1 MKYIYLLIFF
11 VIGCTSSNNLDN
23 NFGIVIHGGAGTI
36 LKENMTLELEKK
48 YKNALREA
56 VLIGY
61 EILNNGGTS
70 EKAVEKTINYLE
82 DSPLFNA
89 GKGAVLN
96 FDGEVELDA
105 SFMEGENLNAGA
117 ISGSKKIKN
126 PISTAI
132 KVMNSSSH
140 VMLSG
145 KGADD
150 FAVEHKMETVEQNYF
165 KTERRINSLE
175 KIKNIENNKVSNLSN
190 SDYRVQKLGTV
201 GCVALDKFGNLSAGT
216 STGGMTNKKWNRIG
230 DAPIIGA
237 GTYAN
242 NKSCAV
248 SSTGWGEYFI
258 RGVVAYDIAALMEYK
273 NLSIRKAAKTVIEKI
288 SKMGGDGGVIAID
301 NQGNIAMEMNTSGM
315 YRAHINSKG
324 EIDVKIYKET
334 N

>member
-1 MKYIYLLIFF
+1 MIFF
-11 VIGCTSSNNLDN
+11 VIGCSNSNNLDN

-36 LKENMTLELEKK
+36 LKENMTLELEEK

-61 EILNNGGTS
+61 DILNNGGTS

-105 SFMEGENLNAGA
+105 SFMEGKNLNAGA

-150 FAVEHKMETVEQNYF
+150 FAIQHNMQTVEQNYF
-165 KTERRINSLE
+165 KTERRINSLK
-175 KIKNIENNKVSNLSN
+175 KIKSIENNKVSNLLN

-242 NKSCAV
+242 NNSCAV

-273 NLSIRKAAKTVIEKI
+273 NLSIRKAAKTVIDKI

-301 NQGNIAMEMNTSGM
+301 KQGNIAMEMNTSGM

-324 EIDVKIYKET
+324 EIDVKIYK
-334 N
+334 

>member
-11 VIGCTSSNNLDN
+11 VIGCSSSNNLDN

-105 SFMEGENLNAGA
+105 SFMEGKNLNAGA

-150 FAVEHKMETVEQNYF
+150 FAIEHNMQTVEQNYF
-165 KTERRINSLE
+165 ITESRINSLK
-175 KIKNIENNKVSNLSN
+175 KIKSIENNKVSNLLN

-242 NKSCAV
+242 NNSCAV

-273 NLSIRKAAKTVIEKI
+273 NLSIRKAAKTVIDKI

-301 NQGNIAMEMNTSGM
+301 KQGNIAMEMNTSGM

-324 EIDVKIYKET
+324 EIDVKIYK
-334 N
+334 

>member
-1 MKYIYLLIFF
+1 MIFF
-11 VIGCTSSNNLDN
+11 VIGCSSSNNLDN

-105 SFMEGENLNAGA
+105 SFMEGKNLNAGA

-150 FAVEHKMETVEQNYF
+150 FAIQHNMQTVEQNYF
-165 KTERRINSLE
+165 KTERRINSLK
-175 KIKNIENNKVSNLSN
+175 KIKSIENNKVSNLSN
-190 SDYRVQKLGTV
+190 SEYRVQKLGTV

-242 NKSCAV
+242 NNSCAV

-273 NLSIRKAAKTVIEKI
+273 NLSIRKAAKTVIDKI

-301 NQGNIAMEMNTSGM
+301 KQGNIAMEMNTSGM

-324 EIDVKIYKET
+324 EIDVKIYK
-334 N
+334 

>member
-1 MKYIYLLIFF
+1 MLF
-11 VIGCTSSNNLDN
+11 VIGCSSTDNLEN

-36 LKENMTLELEKK
+36 LKENMTLELEEK
-48 YKNALREA
+48 YKNALKEA
-56 VLIGY
+56 VVIGY
-61 EILNNGGTS
+61 EILNDGGTS
-70 EKAVEKTINYLE
+70 QKAVEKTINYLE

-105 SFMEGENLNAGA
+105 SFMEGKNLNAGA

-150 FAVEHKMETVEQNYF
+150 FAVEHNMETVEQNYF

-273 NLSIRKAAKTVIEKI
+273 NLSIRKAASVT
-288 SKMGGDGGVIAID
+288 
-301 NQGNIAMEMNTSGM
+301 
-315 YRAHINSKG
+315 
-324 EIDVKIYKET
+324 
-334 N
+334 

>member
-1 MKYIYLLIFF
+1 MLF
-11 VIGCTSSNNLDN
+11 VIGCSSTDNLEN

-36 LKENMTLELEKK
+36 LKENMTLELEEK
-48 YKNALREA
+48 YKNALKEA

-105 SFMEGENLNAGA
+105 SFMEGKNLNAGA

-150 FAVEHKMETVEQNYF
+150 FAVEHNMETVEQNYF
-165 KTERRINSLE
+165 KTERRIISLK
-175 KIKNIENNKVSNLSN
+175 KIKSIENNKVSNLSN
-190 SDYRVQKLGTV
+190 SDYRVQKIGTV

-324 EIDVKIYKET
+324 EIDVKIYK
-334 N
+334 

>member
-1 MKYIYLLIFF
+1 MIFF
-11 VIGCTSSNNLDN
+11 VIGCSSSNNLDN

-36 LKENMTLELEKK
+36 LKENMTLELEEK

-61 EILNNGGTS
+61 DILNNGGTS

-105 SFMEGENLNAGA
+105 SFMEGKNLNAGA

-150 FAVEHKMETVEQNYF
+150 FAIQHNMQTVEQNYF
-165 KTERRINSLE
+165 KTERRINSLK
-175 KIKNIENNKVSNLSN
+175 KIKSIENNKVSNLLN

-242 NKSCAV
+242 NNSCAV

-273 NLSIRKAAKTVIEKI
+273 NLSIRKAAKTVIDKI

-324 EIDVKIYKET
+324 EIDVKIYK
-334 N
+334 

>member
-1 MKYIYLLIFF
+1 MILF
-11 VIGCTSSNNLDN
+11 VIGCSSTDNLEN

-36 LKENMTLELEKK
+36 LKENMTLELEEK
-48 YKNALREA
+48 YKNALKEA
-56 VLIGY
+56 VVIGY
-61 EILNNGGTS
+61 EILNDGGTS
-70 EKAVEKTINYLE
+70 QKAVEKTINYLE

-105 SFMEGENLNAGA
+105 SFMEGKNFNAGA

-150 FAVEHKMETVEQNYF
+150 FAVEHNMETVEQNYF

-324 EIDVKIYKET
+324 EIDVKIYK
-334 N
+334 

>member
-11 VIGCTSSNNLDN
+11 VIGCSNSNNLDN

-36 LKENMTLELEKK
+36 LKENMTLELEEK

-61 EILNNGGTS
+61 DILNNGGTS

-105 SFMEGENLNAGA
+105 SFMEGKNLNAGA

-150 FAVEHKMETVEQNYF
+150 FAIQHNMQTVEQNYF
-165 KTERRINSLE
+165 KTERRINSLK
-175 KIKNIENNKVSNLSN
+175 KIKSIENNKVSNLLN

-242 NKSCAV
+242 NNSCAV

-273 NLSIRKAAKTVIEKI
+273 NLSIKKAAKTVINKI

-301 NQGNIAMEMNTSGM
+301 KQGNIAIEMNTSGM

-324 EIDVKIYKET
+324 EIDVKIYK
-334 N
+334 

>member
-1 MKYIYLLIFF
+1 MIFF
-11 VIGCTSSNNLDN
+11 VIGCSSSNNLDN

-36 LKENMTLELEKK
+36 LKENMTLELEEK

-105 SFMEGENLNAGA
+105 SFMEGKNLNAGA

-150 FAVEHKMETVEQNYF
+150 FAIQHNMQTVEQNYF
-165 KTERRINSLE
+165 KTERRINSLK
-175 KIKNIENNKVSNLSN
+175 KIKSIENNKVSNLLN

-242 NKSCAV
+242 NNSCAV

-273 NLSIRKAAKTVIEKI
+273 NLSIRKAAKTVIDKI

-301 NQGNIAMEMNTSGM
+301 KQGNIAMEMNTSGM

-324 EIDVKIYKET
+324 EIDVKIYK
-334 N
+334 

>member
-1 MKYIYLLIFF
+1 MLF
-11 VIGCTSSNNLDN
+11 VIGCSSTDNLEN

-36 LKENMTLELEKK
+36 LKENMTLELEEK
-48 YKNALREA
+48 YKNALKEA
-56 VLIGY
+56 VVIGY
-61 EILNNGGTS
+61 EILNDGGTS
-70 EKAVEKTINYLE
+70 QKAVEKTINYLE

-105 SFMEGENLNAGA
+105 SFMEGKNLNAGA

-150 FAVEHKMETVEQNYF
+150 FAVEHNMETVEQNYF

-258 RGVVAYDIAALMEYK
+258 RGVVAYDIAALIEYK

-324 EIDVKIYKET
+324 EIDVKIYK
-334 N
+334 

>member
-11 VIGCTSSNNLDN
+11 VIGCSSSNNLDN

-36 LKENMTLELEKK
+36 LKENMTLELEEK

-61 EILNNGGTS
+61 DILNNGGTS

-105 SFMEGENLNAGA
+105 SFMEGKNLNAGA

-150 FAVEHKMETVEQNYF
+150 FAIQHNMQTVEQNYF
-165 KTERRINSLE
+165 KTERRINSLK
-175 KIKNIENNKVSNLSN
+175 KIKSIENNKVSNLLN

-242 NKSCAV
+242 NNSCAV

-273 NLSIRKAAKTVIEKI
+273 NLSIRKAAKTVIDKI

-301 NQGNIAMEMNTSGM
+301 KQGNIAMEMNTSGM

-324 EIDVKIYKET
+324 EIDVKIYK
-334 N
+334 

>member
-1 MKYIYLLIFF
+1 MILF
-11 VIGCTSSNNLDN
+11 VIGCSSTDNLEN

-36 LKENMTLELEKK
+36 LKENMTLELEEK
-48 YKNALREA
+48 YKNALKEA
-56 VLIGY
+56 AVIGY
-61 EILNNGGTS
+61 EILNDGGTS
-70 EKAVEKTINYLE
+70 QKAVEKTINYLE

-105 SFMEGENLNAGA
+105 SFMEGKNLNAGA

-150 FAVEHKMETVEQNYF
+150 FAVEHNMETVEQNYF

-324 EIDVKIYKET
+324 EIDVKIYK
-334 N
+334 

>member
-1 MKYIYLLIFF
+1 MIFF
-11 VIGCTSSNNLDN
+11 VIGCSSSNNLDN

-105 SFMEGENLNAGA
+105 SFMEGKNLNAGA

-150 FAVEHKMETVEQNYF
+150 FAIQHNMQTVEQNYF
-165 KTERRINSLE
+165 KTERRINSLK
-175 KIKNIENNKVSNLSN
+175 KIKSIENNKVSNLLN

-242 NKSCAV
+242 NNSCAV

-273 NLSIRKAAKTVIEKI
+273 NLSIKKAAKTVIDKI

-301 NQGNIAMEMNTSGM
+301 KQGNIAMEMNTSGM

-324 EIDVKIYKET
+324 EIDVKIYK
-334 N
+334 

>member
-1 MKYIYLLIFF
+1 MIFF
-11 VIGCTSSNNLDN
+11 VIGCSSSNNLDN

-105 SFMEGENLNAGA
+105 SFMEGKNLNAGA

-150 FAVEHKMETVEQNYF
+150 FAIQHNMQTVEQNYF
-165 KTERRINSLE
+165 KTERRINSLK
-175 KIKNIENNKVSNLSN
+175 KIKSIENNKVSNLLN

-242 NKSCAV
+242 NNSCAV

-273 NLSIRKAAKTVIEKI
+273 NLSIRKAAKTVIDKI

-324 EIDVKIYKET
+324 EIDVKIYK
-334 N
+334 

>member
-1 MKYIYLLIFF
+1 MIFF
-11 VIGCTSSNNLDN
+11 VIGCSNSNNLDN

-36 LKENMTLELEKK
+36 LKENMTLEFEEK
-48 YKNALREA
+48 YKNALKEA
-56 VLIGY
+56 VVIGY
-61 EILNNGGTS
+61 EILNDGGTS
-70 EKAVEKTINYLE
+70 QKAVEKTINYLE

-105 SFMEGENLNAGA
+105 SFMEGKNLNAGA

-150 FAVEHKMETVEQNYF
+150 FAIQHNMQTVEQNYF
-165 KTERRINSLE
+165 KTERRINSLK
-175 KIKNIENNKVSNLSN
+175 KIKSIENNKVSNLLN

-242 NKSCAV
+242 NNSCAV

-273 NLSIRKAAKTVIEKI
+273 NLSIRKAAKTVIDKI

-301 NQGNIAMEMNTSGM
+301 KQGNIAMEMNTSGM

-324 EIDVKIYKET
+324 EIDVKIYK
-334 N
+334 

>member
-1 MKYIYLLIFF
+1 MLF
-11 VIGCTSSNNLDN
+11 VIGCSSTDNLEN

-36 LKENMTLELEKK
+36 LKENMTLELEEK
-48 YKNALREA
+48 YKNALKEA
-56 VLIGY
+56 VVIGY
-61 EILNNGGTS
+61 EILNDGGTS
-70 EKAVEKTINYLE
+70 QKAVEKTINYLE

-105 SFMEGENLNAGA
+105 SFMEGKNLNAGA

-150 FAVEHKMETVEQNYF
+150 FAVEHNMETVEQNYF

-324 EIDVKIYKET
+324 EIDLKIYK
-334 N
+334 

>member
-1 MKYIYLLIFF
+1 MIFF
-11 VIGCTSSNNLDN
+11 VIGCSTSNNLDN

-105 SFMEGENLNAGA
+105 SFMEGKNLNAGA

-150 FAVEHKMETVEQNYF
+150 FAIQHNMQTVEQNYF
-165 KTERRINSLE
+165 KTERRINSLK
-175 KIKNIENNKVSNLSN
+175 KIKSIENNKVSNLLN

-242 NKSCAV
+242 NNSCAV

-273 NLSIRKAAKTVIEKI
+273 NLSIKKAAKTVIDKI

-301 NQGNIAMEMNTSGM
+301 KQGNIAMEMNTSGM

-324 EIDVKIYKET
+324 EIDVKIYK
-334 N
+334 

>member
-1 MKYIYLLIFF
+1 MLF
-11 VIGCTSSNNLDN
+11 VIGCSSTDNLDN

-48 YKNALREA
+48 YKNALKEA

-105 SFMEGENLNAGA
+105 SFMEGKNLNAGA

-150 FAVEHKMETVEQNYF
+150 FAIQHNMQTVEQNYF
-165 KTERRINSLE
+165 KTERRINSLK
-175 KIKNIENNKVSNLSN
+175 KIKSIENNKVSNLLN

-242 NKSCAV
+242 NNSCAV

-273 NLSIRKAAKTVIEKI
+273 NLSIKKAAKTVIDKI

-301 NQGNIAMEMNTSGM
+301 KQGNIAMEMNTSGM

-324 EIDVKIYKET
+324 EIDVKIYK
-334 N
+334 

>member
-11 VIGCTSSNNLDN
+11 VIGCSSSNNLDN

-36 LKENMTLELEKK
+36 LKENMTLELEEK
-48 YKNALREA
+48 YKNALKEA

-105 SFMEGENLNAGA
+105 SFMEGKNLNAGA

-150 FAVEHKMETVEQNYF
+150 FAIQHNMQTVEQNYF
-165 KTERRINSLE
+165 KTERRINSLK
-175 KIKNIENNKVSNLSN
+175 KIKSIENNKVSNLS
-190 SDYRVQKLGTV
+190 K
-201 GCVALDKFGNLSAGT
+201 
-216 STGGMTNKKWNRIG
+216 
-230 DAPIIGA
+230 
-237 GTYAN
+237 
-242 NKSCAV
+242 
-248 SSTGWGEYFI
+248 
-258 RGVVAYDIAALMEYK
+258 
-273 NLSIRKAAKTVIEKI
+273 
-288 SKMGGDGGVIAID
+288 
-301 NQGNIAMEMNTSGM
+301 
-315 YRAHINSKG
+315 
-324 EIDVKIYKET
+324 
-334 N
+334 

>member
-1 MKYIYLLIFF
+1 MLF
-11 VIGCTSSNNLDN
+11 VIGCSSTDNLEN

-36 LKENMTLELEKK
+36 LKENMTLELEEK
-48 YKNALREA
+48 YKNALKEA
-56 VLIGY
+56 VVIGY
-61 EILNNGGTS
+61 EILNDGGTS
-70 EKAVEKTINYLE
+70 QKAVEKTINYLE

-105 SFMEGENLNAGA
+105 SFMEGKNLNAGA

-150 FAVEHKMETVEQNYF
+150 FAVEHNMETVEQNYF

-273 NLSIRKAAKTVIEKI
+273 NLSIRKAAKTVLEKI

-324 EIDVKIYKET
+324 EIDVKIYK
-334 N
+334 

>member
-1 MKYIYLLIFF
+1 MIFF
-11 VIGCTSSNNLDN
+11 VIGCSSSNNLDN

-36 LKENMTLELEKK
+36 LKENMTLELEEK

-61 EILNNGGTS
+61 DILNNGGTS

-105 SFMEGENLNAGA
+105 SFMEGKNLNAGA

-150 FAVEHKMETVEQNYF
+150 FAIQHNMQTVEQNYF
-165 KTERRINSLE
+165 KTERRINSLK
-175 KIKNIENNKVSNLSN
+175 KIKNIENNKVSNLLN

-324 EIDVKIYKET
+324 EIDVKIYK
-334 N
+334 

>member
-11 VIGCTSSNNLDN
+11 VIGCSNSNNLDN

-36 LKENMTLELEKK
+36 LKENMTLELEEK

-61 EILNNGGTS
+61 DILNNGGTS

-105 SFMEGENLNAGA
+105 SFMEGKNLNAGA

-150 FAVEHKMETVEQNYF
+150 FAIEHNMQTVEQNYF
-165 KTERRINSLE
+165 KTERRINSLK
-175 KIKNIENNKVSNLSN
+175 KIKSIENNKVSNLLN

-242 NKSCAV
+242 NNSCAV

-273 NLSIRKAAKTVIEKI
+273 NLSIKKAAKAVINKI

-301 NQGNIAMEMNTSGM
+301 KQGNIAMEMNTSGM

-324 EIDVKIYKET
+324 EIDVKIYK
-334 N
+334 

>member
-1 MKYIYLLIFF
+1 MLF
-11 VIGCTSSNNLDN
+11 VIGCSSSNNLDN

-48 YKNALREA
+48 YKNALKEA

-105 SFMEGENLNAGA
+105 SFMEGKNLNAGA

-150 FAVEHKMETVEQNYF
+150 FAIEHNMQTVKQNYF
-165 KTERRINSLE
+165 KTERRINSLK
-175 KIKNIENNKVSNLSN
+175 KIKSIENNKVSNLSN
-190 SDYRVQKLGTV
+190 SEYRVQKLGTV

-242 NKSCAV
+242 NNSCAV

-273 NLSIRKAAKTVIEKI
+273 NLSIKKAAKTVIDKI

-324 EIDVKIYKET
+324 EIDVKIYK
-334 N
+334 

>member
-1 MKYIYLLIFF
+1 MILF
-11 VIGCTSSNNLDN
+11 VIGCSSTDNLEN

-36 LKENMTLELEKK
+36 LKENMTLELEEK
-48 YKNALREA
+48 YKNALKEA
-56 VLIGY
+56 VVIGY
-61 EILNNGGTS
+61 EILNDGGTS
-70 EKAVEKTINYLE
+70 QKAVEKTINYLE

-105 SFMEGENLNAGA
+105 SFMEGKNLNAGA

-150 FAVEHKMETVEQNYF
+150 FAVEHNMETVEQNYF

-258 RGVVAYDIAALMEYK
+258 RGVVAYDIAALIEYK

-324 EIDVKIYKET
+324 EIDVKIYK
-334 N
+334 

>member
-1 MKYIYLLIFF
+1 MIFF
-11 VIGCTSSNNLDN
+11 VIGCSYSNNLDN

-105 SFMEGENLNAGA
+105 SFMEGKNLNAGA

-150 FAVEHKMETVEQNYF
+150 FAIQHNMQTVEQNYF
-165 KTERRINSLE
+165 KTERRINSLK
-175 KIKNIENNKVSNLSN
+175 KIKSIENNKVSNLLN

-242 NKSCAV
+242 NNSCAV

-273 NLSIRKAAKTVIEKI
+273 NLSIRKAAKTVIDKI

-301 NQGNIAMEMNTSGM
+301 KQGNIAMEMNTSGM

-324 EIDVKIYKET
+324 EIDVKIYK
-334 N
+334 

>member
-1 MKYIYLLIFF
+1 MILF
-11 VIGCTSSNNLDN
+11 VIGCSSTDNLEN

-36 LKENMTLELEKK
+36 LKENMTLELEEK
-48 YKNALREA
+48 YKNVLKEA
-56 VLIGY
+56 VVIGY
-61 EILNNGGTS
+61 EILNDGGTS
-70 EKAVEKTINYLE
+70 QKAVEKTINYLE

-105 SFMEGENLNAGA
+105 SFMEGKNLNAGA

-150 FAVEHKMETVEQNYF
+150 FAVEHNMETVEQNYF

-324 EIDVKIYKET
+324 EIDVKIYK
-334 N
+334 

>member
-11 VIGCTSSNNLDN
+11 VIGCSNSNNLDN

-36 LKENMTLELEKK
+36 LKENMTLELEEK

-61 EILNNGGTS
+61 DILNNGGTS

-105 SFMEGENLNAGA
+105 SFMEGKNLNAGA

-150 FAVEHKMETVEQNYF
+150 FAIQHNMQTVEQNYF
-165 KTERRINSLE
+165 KTERRINSLK
-175 KIKNIENNKVSNLSN
+175 KIKSIENNKVSNLLN

-242 NKSCAV
+242 NNSCAV

-324 EIDVKIYKET
+324 EIDVKIYK
-334 N
+334 

>member
-1 MKYIYLLIFF
+1 MLF
-11 VIGCTSSNNLDN
+11 VIGCSSSNNLDN

-105 SFMEGENLNAGA
+105 SFMEGKNLNAGA

-150 FAVEHKMETVEQNYF
+150 FAIEHNMQTVEQNYF
-165 KTERRINSLE
+165 KTERRINSLK
-175 KIKNIENNKVSNLSN
+175 KIKSIENNKVSNLSN
-190 SDYRVQKLGTV
+190 SEYRVQKLGTV

-242 NKSCAV
+242 NNSCAV

-273 NLSIRKAAKTVIEKI
+273 NLSIRKAAKTVIDKI

-324 EIDVKIYKET
+324 EIDVKIYK
-334 N
+334 

>member
-1 MKYIYLLIFF
+1 MLF
-11 VIGCTSSNNLDN
+11 VIGCSSTDNLEN

-36 LKENMTLELEKK
+36 LKENMTLELEEK
-48 YKNALREA
+48 YKNALKEA
-56 VLIGY
+56 VVIGY
-61 EILNNGGTS
+61 EILNDGETS
-70 EKAVEKTINYLE
+70 QKAVEKTINYLE

-105 SFMEGENLNAGA
+105 SFMEGKNLNAGA

-150 FAVEHKMETVEQNYF
+150 FAVEHNMETVEQNYF

-324 EIDVKIYKET
+324 EIDVKIYK
-334 N
+334 

>member
-1 MKYIYLLIFF
+1 MIFF
-11 VIGCTSSNNLDN
+11 VIGCSSSNNLDN

-105 SFMEGENLNAGA
+105 SFMEGKNLNAGA

-150 FAVEHKMETVEQNYF
+150 FAIEHNMQTVEQNYF
-165 KTERRINSLE
+165 KTESRINSLK
-175 KIKNIENNKVSNLSN
+175 KIKSIENNKVSNLLN

-242 NKSCAV
+242 NNSCAV

-273 NLSIRKAAKTVIEKI
+273 NLSIKKAAKTVINKI

-315 YRAHINSKG
+315 YRAYINSKG
-324 EIDVKIYKET
+324 EIDVKIYK
-334 N
+334 

>member
-1 MKYIYLLIFF
+1 MIFF
-11 VIGCTSSNNLDN
+11 VIGCSSSNNLDN

-105 SFMEGENLNAGA
+105 SFMEGKNLNAGA

-150 FAVEHKMETVEQNYF
+150 FAIEHNMQTVEQNYF
-165 KTERRINSLE
+165 KTERRINSLK
-175 KIKNIENNKVSNLSN
+175 KIKSIENNKVSNLLN

-242 NKSCAV
+242 NNSCAV

-273 NLSIRKAAKTVIEKI
+273 NLSIKKAAKTVINKI

-301 NQGNIAMEMNTSGM
+301 KQGNIAMEMNTSGM
-315 YRAHINSKG
+315 YRAHINSKS
-324 EIDVKIYKET
+324 EIDVKIYK
-334 N
+334 

>member
-1 MKYIYLLIFF
+1 MLF
-11 VIGCTSSNNLDN
+11 VIGCSSSNNLDN

-36 LKENMTLELEKK
+36 LKENMTLELEEK

-105 SFMEGENLNAGA
+105 SFMEGKNLNAGA

-150 FAVEHKMETVEQNYF
+150 FAIEHNMQTVEQNYF
-165 KTERRINSLE
+165 KTERRINSLK
-175 KIKNIENNKVSNLSN
+175 KIKSIENNKVSNLLN

-242 NKSCAV
+242 NNSCAV

-273 NLSIRKAAKTVIEKI
+273 NLSIRKAAKTVIDKI

-301 NQGNIAMEMNTSGM
+301 KQGNIAMEMNTSGM

-324 EIDVKIYKET
+324 EIDVKIYK
-334 N
+334 

>member
-1 MKYIYLLIFF
+1 MIFF
-11 VIGCTSSNNLDN
+11 VIGCSSSNNLDN

-48 YKNALREA
+48 YKNALKEA

-105 SFMEGENLNAGA
+105 SFMEGKNLNAGA

-150 FAVEHKMETVEQNYF
+150 FAIQHNMQTVEQNYF
-165 KTERRINSLE
+165 KTERRINSLK
-175 KIKNIENNKVSNLSN
+175 KIKSIENNKVSNLSN
-190 SDYRVQKLGTV
+190 SEYRVQKLGTV

-242 NKSCAV
+242 NNSCAV

-273 NLSIRKAAKTVIEKI
+273 NLSIKKAAKTVINKI

-301 NQGNIAMEMNTSGM
+301 KQGNIAMEMNTSGM

-324 EIDVKIYKET
+324 EIDVKIYK
-334 N
+334 

>member
-1 MKYIYLLIFF
+1 MILF
-11 VIGCTSSNNLDN
+11 VIGCSSTDNLEN

-36 LKENMTLELEKK
+36 LKENMTLELEEK
-48 YKNALREA
+48 YKNSLKEA
-56 VLIGY
+56 VVIGY
-61 EILNNGGTS
+61 EILNDGGTS
-70 EKAVEKTINYLE
+70 QKAVEKTINYLE

-105 SFMEGENLNAGA
+105 SFMEGKNLNAGA

-150 FAVEHKMETVEQNYF
+150 FAVEHNMETVEQNYF

-324 EIDVKIYKET
+324 EIDVKIYK
-334 N
+334 

>member
-1 MKYIYLLIFF
+1 MKYIYLLMLF
-11 VIGCTSSNNLDN
+11 VIGCSSTDNLEN

-36 LKENMTLELEKK
+36 LKENMTLELEEK
-48 YKNALREA
+48 YKNALKEA

-70 EKAVEKTINYLE
+70 QKAVEKTINYLE

-105 SFMEGENLNAGA
+105 SFMEGKNLNAGA

-150 FAVEHKMETVEQNYF
+150 FAVEHNMETVEQNYF

-288 SKMGGDGGVIAID
+288 SKMGGDGGVVAID

-324 EIDVKIYKET
+324 EIDVKIYK
-334 N
+334 

>member
-36 LKENMTLELEKK
+36 LKENMTLELEEK

-61 EILNNGGTS
+61 DILNNGGTS

-105 SFMEGENLNAGA
+105 SFMEGKNLNAGA

-150 FAVEHKMETVEQNYF
+150 FAIQHNMQTVEQNYF
-165 KTERRINSLE
+165 KTERRINSLK
-175 KIKNIENNKVSNLSN
+175 KIKSIENNKVSNLLN

-242 NKSCAV
+242 NNSCAV

-273 NLSIRKAAKTVIEKI
+273 NLSIKKAAKTVINKI

-301 NQGNIAMEMNTSGM
+301 KQGNIAMEMNTSGM

-324 EIDVKIYKET
+324 EIDVKIYK
-334 N
+334 

>member
-11 VIGCTSSNNLDN
+11 VIGCSNSNNLDN

-105 SFMEGENLNAGA
+105 SFMEGKNLNAGA

-150 FAVEHKMETVEQNYF
+150 FAIQHNMQTVEQNYF
-165 KTERRINSLE
+165 KTERRINSLK
-175 KIKNIENNKVSNLSN
+175 KIKSIENNKVSNLLN

-242 NKSCAV
+242 NNSCAV

-273 NLSIRKAAKTVIEKI
+273 NLSIKKAAKTVIDKI

-301 NQGNIAMEMNTSGM
+301 KQGNIAMEMNTSGM

-324 EIDVKIYKET
+324 EIDVKIYK
-334 N
+334 

>member
-1 MKYIYLLIFF
+1 MIFF
-11 VIGCTSSNNLDN
+11 VIGCSSSNNLDN

-105 SFMEGENLNAGA
+105 SFMEGKNLNAGA

-150 FAVEHKMETVEQNYF
+150 FAIQHNMQTVEQNYF
-165 KTERRINSLE
+165 KTERRINSLK
-175 KIKNIENNKVSNLSN
+175 KIKSIENNKVSNLSN
-190 SDYRVQKLGTV
+190 SEYRVQKLGTV

-273 NLSIRKAAKTVIEKI
+273 NLSIRKAAKTVIDKI

-301 NQGNIAMEMNTSGM
+301 KQGNIAMEMNTSGM

-324 EIDVKIYKET
+324 EIDVKIYK
-334 N
+334 

>member
-1 MKYIYLLIFF
+1 MLF
-11 VIGCTSSNNLDN
+11 VIGCSSTDNLEN

-36 LKENMTLELEKK
+36 LKENMTLELEEK
-48 YKNALREA
+48 YKYALKEA
-56 VLIGY
+56 VVIGY
-61 EILNNGGTS
+61 EILNDGGTS
-70 EKAVEKTINYLE
+70 KKAVEKTINYLE

-96 FDGEVELDA
+96 FDWEVELDA
-105 SFMEGENLNAGA
+105 SFMEGKNLNAGA

-132 KVMNSSSH
+132 KVMNSSSN

-150 FAVEHKMETVEQNYF
+150 FAVEHNMETVEQNYF

-324 EIDVKIYKET
+324 EIDVKIYK
-334 N
+334 